1 MELMEKLKKIPKKK
15 IAVICLLIAL
25 FVISMAIT
33 YNIAKRSN
41 EPVIDGNDT
50 APTPDSNSISVL
62 KPVEDTSTEEE
73 TTKAPVETVKP
84 IDLSGINGL
93 TYVSQGNGT
102 CYIGGIGSCT
112 DIDLKIPAYSPYGDK
127 VTRIGDG
134 AFTNCTE
141 ILSIT
146 IPASV
151 RTIGTGAF
159 RGCGSLVSINVEEG
173 NSVYCS
179 VGGVLMS
186 KDKSILVCMPINR
199 PGSSYLLDSGVEA
212 IAAYAFES
220 SANLKNLLYSGS
232 ISDYQ
237 KIDILLGNNL
247 LDKIAITCNYKSS
260 K

>member
-1 MELMEKLKKIPKKK
+1 MELMEKLKNIPKKK
-15 IAVICLLIAL
+15 LVVVCVLIAL
-25 FVISMAIT
+25 FIATIAIT
-33 YNIAKRSN
+33 YNVAKQSN
-41 EPVIDGNDT
+41 EPTEPIDSTEDT
-50 APTPDSNSISVL
+50 AKDTNNISVF
-62 KPVEDTSTEEE
+62 KPVETSKEEE

-84 IDLSGINGL
+84 IDFSGVNGL

-102 CYIGGIGSCT
+102 CYISSIGTCK

-134 AFTNCTE
+134 AFTNCTD

-151 RTIGTGAF
+151 KTIGTGAF

-186 KDKSILVCMPINR
+186 KDKSVLVCMPVNR
-199 PGSSYLLDSGVEA
+199 PGSSYLLSSDTVA
-212 IAAYAFES
+212 IAAYAFENS
-220 SANLKNLLYSGS
+220 TNLKNILYSGS

-247 LDKIAITCNYKSS
+247 LEKISITCNYTPAK
-260 K
+260 